1 MSLAATVATVVAWA
15 TAAGIIF
22 IGVRFLWTPQRA
34 ASDFGLSVTNDARQG
49 GPWLSV
55 KGVRDITSGLFLL
68 IGLLGGDAHVLGWMM
83 VAGALT
89 ALGDALIT
97 KSGGGPAAAYYG
109 IHGGTAVVLAGAG
122 AVLLLS

>member
-1 MSLAATVATVVAWA
+1 MSLAVNVATVLAWA

-34 ASDFGLSVTNDARQG
+34 AADFGLSTARDTHQG
-49 GPWLSV
+49 GPWLAV

-68 IGLLGGDAHVLGWMM
+68 IGLLGGDSHVLGWMM
-83 VAGALT
+83 LAGALT

-97 KSGGGPAAAYYG
+97 KSGGGPRAAYYG
-109 IHGGTAVVLAGAG
+109 IHGGTAVVLVCGG
-122 AVLLLS
+122 IVLLLS